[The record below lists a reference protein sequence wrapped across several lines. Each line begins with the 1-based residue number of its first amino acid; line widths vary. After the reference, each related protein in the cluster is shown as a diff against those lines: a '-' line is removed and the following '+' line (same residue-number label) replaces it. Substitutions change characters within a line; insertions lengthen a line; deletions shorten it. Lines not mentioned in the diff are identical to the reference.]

1 MDIQSIKY
9 RMKNLKK
16 NKMKYWYYG
25 IAVIIAIVIILIAK
39 TCNNKKEESATVV
52 SDLVNKVNKNI
63 DSIKDD
69 VSKRVVIIDS
79 LRAQNNKKVSSIKK
93 YIYQYKQSK
102 DDPGCPPS
110 AFNSMFNDT
119 VVMIKNCDSI
129 IGSFE
134 VVISNNNKIDSMHI
148 VNEGA
153 LEYSIE
159 KLNDALQSSQEEYLI
174 LYNENNKLKKKN
186 KRLRIL
192 FLGSASAAALGY
204 IGIIIK

>member
-1 MDIQSIKY
+1 
-9 RMKNLKK
+9 
-16 NKMKYWYYG
+16 
-25 IAVIIAIVIILIAK
+25 
-39 TCNNKKEESATVV
+39 
-52 SDLVNKVNKNI
+52 
-63 DSIKDD
+63 
-69 VSKRVVIIDS
+69 
-79 LRAQNNKKVSSIKK
+79 
-93 YIYQYKQSK
+93 
-102 DDPGCPPS
+102 
-110 AFNSMFNDT
+110 MFNDT